1 MICLLG
7 RGDIVEECLFLRAFC
22 SYLLALAR
30 ILLVFGQG
38 HSSPT
43 EGAAHEQH
51 LVRNDEQ
58 LKKLDGLLLSTD
70 SSPRHVRRGM
80 EGDGQGRQV
89 VQNRRIVSSC
99 SSLDPVGRD
108 RNL

>member
-1 MICLLG
+1 M
-7 RGDIVEECLFLRAFC
+7 EECLSLRIFC
-22 SYLLALAR
+22 SYVLVCAR
-30 ILLVFGQG
+30 MCSYSDMDTSVRRK
-38 HSSPT
+38 
-43 EGAAHEQH
+43 AAHEQH

-70 SSPRHVRRGM
+70 GSPRHVRRGM
-80 EGDGQGRQV
+80 EGNSQGRQV

-99 SSLDPVGRD
+99 SSLDPVGRH

>member
-1 MICLLG
+1 M
-7 RGDIVEECLFLRAFC
+7 
-22 SYLLALAR
+22 
-30 ILLVFGQG
+30 LVFGHG
-38 HSSPT
+38 HFSPT

-58 LKKLDGLLLSTD
+58 LKKLNGLLLSSD
-70 SSPRHVRRGM
+70 SSTRDARRGV
-80 EGDGQGRQV
+80 EGNSQGRQV

-99 SSLDPVGRD
+99 SSLAPVGRD